1 MLALIRTAIVAL
13 AFWIH
18 LCTAEAPVCYE
29 SPMGTSYQSTKRRDS
44 EEPLICVVIRTY
56 RGHGDEE
63 FPYLEELL
71 HSLSSQTY
79 SR

>member
-1 MLALIRTAIVAL
+1 MPKLKCKVVFLLALCNT
-13 AFWIH
+13 
-18 LCTAEAPVCYE
+18 LCTSQDSLCPQLPTTGDGLCE
-29 SPMGTSYQSTKRRDS
+29 SPEKN

-56 RGHGDEE
+56 RGHGERD

-71 HSLSSQTY
+71 HSIRRQTF